1 MLVIFR
7 PINLPVSRYS
17 VISSIFRFVRPYS
30 YAFVRSCDHQCFRLL
45 VRVFVRSY
53 VCAGVRAFVRSCVR
67 AFVHPEVSTLVG
79 SCFRA
84 FVFLTFMFSFV
95 RSFFR
100 LIISVI
106 FCLLVHRKKKN
117 PINIG
122 KRLCIAPDITI
133 LCRVQKHTVPFHMF
147 LPVRLGLYPL
157 FHQIAV
163 KCSTNFNFAIFLPSH
178 PSLR

>member
-1 MLVIFR
+1 ML
-7 PINLPVSRYS
+7 LC
-17 VISSIFRFVRPYS
+17 VR
-30 YAFVRSCDHQCFRLL
+30 AFL
-45 VRVFVRSY
+45 RSY
-53 VCAGVRAFVRSCVR
+53 VLSFVSTCVRSLVRLCGRSCVR
-67 AFVHPEVSTLVG
+67 AFVRLCILKFVHSKV
-79 SCFRA
+79 RA
-84 FVFLTFMFSFV
+84 FVFLTFMFSFA

-117 PINIG
+117 PMNIG

-163 KCSTNFNFAIFLPSH
+163 KCSANFNFAIFLPSH

>member
-1 MLVIFR
+1 ML
-7 PINLPVSRYS
+7 LC
-17 VISSIFRFVRPYS
+17 VR
-30 YAFVRSCDHQCFRLL
+30 AFL
-45 VRVFVRSY
+45 RSY
-53 VCAGVRAFVRSCVR
+53 VLSFVSSCVRSLVRLCGRSCVR
-67 AFVHPEVSTLVG
+67 AFVHPEVRTLVG

-84 FVFLTFMFSFV
+84 FVFLTFMFSFA

-117 PINIG
+117 PMNIG

-163 KCSTNFNFAIFLPSH
+163 KCSANFNFAIFLPSH

>member
-1 MLVIFR
+1 MLLCVRAFLR
-7 PINLPVSRYS
+7 SSVLSFVSTC
-17 VISSIFRFVRPYS
+17 
-30 YAFVRSCDHQCFRLL
+30 VRSL
-45 VRVFVRSY
+45 VRLCGRSC
-53 VCAGVRAFVRSCVR
+53 VLAFVRSCVR
-67 AFVHPEVSTLVG
+67 AFVHPEVRTLVG

-84 FVFLTFMFSFV
+84 FVFLTFMFSFA

-106 FCLLVHRKKKN
+106 FCLLVRRKKKN
-117 PINIG
+117 PMNIG

-163 KCSTNFNFAIFLPSH
+163 KCSANFNFDIFLPSH

>member
-1 MLVIFR
+1 ML
-7 PINLPVSRYS
+7 LC
-17 VISSIFRFVRPYS
+17 VR
-30 YAFVRSCDHQCFRLL
+30 AFL
-45 VRVFVRSY
+45 RSY
-53 VCAGVRAFVRSCVR
+53 VLSFVSTCVRSLVRLCGRSCVR
-67 AFVHPEVSTLVG
+67 AFVHPEVRTLVG

-84 FVFLTFMFSFV
+84 FVFLTFMFSFA

-117 PINIG
+117 PMNIW
-122 KRLCIAPDITI
+122 KRLRIAPDITI

-163 KCSTNFNFAIFLPSH
+163 KCSANFNFAIFLPSH

>member
-1 MLVIFR
+1 MFL
-7 PINLPVSRYS
+7 
-17 VISSIFRFVRPYS
+17 
-30 YAFVRSCDHQCFRLL
+30 
-45 VRVFVRSY
+45 
-53 VCAGVRAFVRSCVR
+53 CVR
-67 AFVHPEVSTLVG
+67 AFLRSYVLSFVSTCVRSLIRLCGRYCV
-79 SCFRA
+79 CA
-84 FVFLTFMFSFV
+84 FV
-95 RSFFR
+95 RSFFVR
-100 LIISVI
+100 SFFVRSLARSFNYFFFV
-106 FCLLVHRKKKN
+106 FCYLVHRKKKN
-117 PINIG
+117 PMDIG

>member
-1 MLVIFR
+1 MFLC
-7 PINLPVSRYS
+7 
-17 VISSIFRFVRPYS
+17 VR
-30 YAFVRSCDHQCFRLL
+30 AFL
-45 VRVFVRSY
+45 RSY
-53 VCAGVRAFVRSCVR
+53 VLSFVSTCVRSLVRLCGRSCVG
-67 AFVHPEVSTLVG
+67 AFVHPEVRTLVG
-79 SCFRA
+79 SCFRSL
-84 FVFLTFMFSFV
+84 VFLSFMFSFA

-117 PINIG
+117 PMDIG

-163 KCSTNFNFAIFLPSH
+163 KCSANFNFAIFLPSH

>member
-1 MLVIFR
+1 MFLC
-7 PINLPVSRYS
+7 
-17 VISSIFRFVRPYS
+17 VR
-30 YAFVRSCDHQCFRLL
+30 AFL
-45 VRVFVRSY
+45 RSY
-53 VCAGVRAFVRSCVR
+53 VLSFVSTCVRSLVRLCGRSCVR
-67 AFVHPEVSTLVG
+67 AFVDPEVRTLVG

-84 FVFLTFMFSFV
+84 FVFLSFMFSFA

-117 PINIG
+117 PMNIG

-147 LPVRLGLYPL
+147 LPVRLDLYPL

-163 KCSTNFNFAIFLPSH
+163 KCSANFNFAIFLPSH

>member
-1 MLVIFR
+1 ML
-7 PINLPVSRYS
+7 L
-17 VISSIFRFVRPYS
+17 
-30 YAFVRSCDHQCFRLL
+30 C
-45 VRVFVRSY
+45 
-53 VCAGVRAFVRSCVR
+53 VRAFLRSSVLSFVSTCVRSLVRLCGRSCVR
-67 AFVHPEVSTLVG
+67 AFVHPEVRTLVG

-84 FVFLTFMFSFV
+84 FVFLTFMFSFA

-106 FCLLVHRKKKN
+106 FCLLVRRKKKN
-117 PINIG
+117 PMNIG

-163 KCSTNFNFAIFLPSH
+163 KCSANFNFAIFLPSH